1 MPENETPEVVLT
13 ALRAEQA
20 RIVLLDQ
27 VLSHAPPEQVMEHA
41 TDLGIDLGGRR
52 SVRDILNIMYDMLS
66 TLNDI

>member
-27 VLSHAPPEQVMEHA
+27 VLSQAPPEQVLEQA
-41 TDLGIDLGGRR
+41 QAVAIGVVGGNGRHGVGKE
-52 SVRDILNIMYDMLS
+52 SL
-66 TLNDI
+66 